1 MTDLT
6 NLSLEEL
13 QTLISDLEAQK
24 GIEIQPPIEH
34 RGMALVRALELQGQ
48 ANQGETQVTEEVIET
63 NVATNESEA
72 MPVADTSDKS
82 KFNTV
87 GKRGPNLGTGA
98 YAKQRIR
105 DGLDNK
111 TILAEIREKFPEA
124 QTSLSSIAFYRNA
137 LKKEGLTR
145 TPESLR
151 AKAVALRAEADALD
165 AEAATL
171 ETAAAQTETAAAQ
184 TETAAA
190 QV

>member
-13 QTLISDLEAQK
+13 QTLIRDLEAQK

-48 ANQGETQVTEEVIET
+48 TNQGETQVTEEVTET
-63 NVATNESEA
+63 NVATNE
-72 MPVADTSDKS
+72 PVADTGDKS

-137 LKKEGLTR
+137 IKKEGLTR

-151 AKAVALRAEADALD
+151 TKAAALRAEADALD

-184 TETAAA
+184 
-190 QV
+190 V

>member
-13 QTLISDLEAQK
+13 QTLIRDLEAQK

-48 ANQGETQVTEEVIET
+48 TTQGETQVTEEVIEAAPAT
-63 NVATNESEA
+63 DMANVADA
-72 MPVADTSDKS
+72 GDKS

-137 LKKEGLTR
+137 IKKEGLTR

-171 ETAAAQTETAAAQ
+171 ETAATTQ

>member
-6 NLSLEEL
+6 NLGLEEL
-13 QTLISDLEAQK
+13 QTLIRDLEVQK

-48 ANQGETQVTEEVIET
+48 TTQGETQVTEEVTEEVIET
-63 NVATNESEA
+63 AATPA
-72 MPVADTSDKS
+72 TADAGDKS

-137 LKKEGLTR
+137 IKKEGLTR
-145 TPESLR
+145 TPEFLR
-151 AKAVALRAEADALD
+151 AKAVARRAEADALD

-171 ETAAAQTETAAAQ
+171 EAAAAQ

>member
-13 QTLISDLEAQK
+13 QTLIRDLEAQK

-48 ANQGETQVTEEVIET
+48 TTQGETQVTEEVIET
-63 NVATNESEA
+63 NEPA
-72 MPVADTSDKS
+72 ADTSDKS

-124 QTSLSSIAFYRNA
+124 QTSLASIAFYRNA
-137 LKKEGLTR
+137 IKKEGLTR

-151 AKAVALRAEADALD
+151 AKAAALRAEANALD

-171 ETAAAQTETAAAQ
+171 ETAAAQ
-184 TETAAA
+184 
-190 QV
+190 V

>member
-13 QTLISDLEAQK
+13 QTLIRDLEAQK

-48 ANQGETQVTEEVIET
+48 TTQGETQVTEEVI
-63 NVATNESEA
+63 VTNEPNEPKA
-72 MPVADTSDKS
+72 MPVADTGDKS

-137 LKKEGLTR
+137 IKKEGLTR

-151 AKAVALRAEADALD
+151 AKAAALRLS
-165 AEAATL
+165 L
-171 ETAAAQTETAAAQ
+171 IHI
-184 TETAAA
+184 
-190 QV
+190 

>member
-1 MTDLT
+1 MT
-6 NLSLEEL
+6 EE
-13 QTLISDLEAQK
+13 A
-24 GIEIQPPIEH
+24 
-34 RGMALVRALELQGQ
+34 
-48 ANQGETQVTEEVIET
+48 TEEVIET
-63 NVATNESEA
+63 AATPA
-72 MPVADTSDKS
+72 TAVADTSDKS

-137 LKKEGLTR
+137 IKKEGLTR

-151 AKAVALRAEADALD
+151 AKAAALRIEAAALD
-165 AEAATL
+165 ADAASL
-171 ETAAAQTETAAAQ
+171 ETAATTQTETV
-184 TETAAA
+184 A

>member
-48 ANQGETQVTEEVIET
+48 TTQGETQVTEEVIET
-63 NVATNESEA
+63 NVATNEPE
-72 MPVADTSDKS
+72 ADTSDKS

-137 LKKEGLTR
+137 IKKEGLTR

-171 ETAAAQTETAAAQ
+171 ETAVAQ

>member
-13 QTLISDLEAQK
+13 QTLIRDLEAQK

-48 ANQGETQVTEEVIET
+48 ANQGETQVTEEVTET
-63 NVATNESEA
+63 NVATTEA
-72 MPVADTSDKS
+72 MPVADAGDKS

-137 LKKEGLTR
+137 IKKEGLTR

-165 AEAATL
+165 AEAAAL

-184 TETAAA
+184 
-190 QV
+190 V

>member
-13 QTLISDLEAQK
+13 QTLIRDLEAQK

-48 ANQGETQVTEEVIET
+48 TNQGETQVTEEVTET
-63 NVATNESEA
+63 NVATNEPEA
-72 MPVADTSDKS
+72 MPVADTGDKS

-137 LKKEGLTR
+137 IKKEGLTR

-151 AKAVALRAEADALD
+151 AKAVALRAEADTLD
-165 AEAATL
+165 AEAASL
-171 ETAAAQTETAAAQ
+171 ETAATTQTETV
-184 TETAAA
+184 AA

>member
-13 QTLISDLEAQK
+13 QTLIRDLEAQK

-48 ANQGETQVTEEVIET
+48 TTQGETQVTEEVIET
-63 NVATNESEA
+63 NVVTNEPEA
-72 MPVADTSDKS
+72 NTGDKS

-137 LKKEGLTR
+137 IKKEGLTR

-184 TETAAA
+184 
-190 QV
+190 V